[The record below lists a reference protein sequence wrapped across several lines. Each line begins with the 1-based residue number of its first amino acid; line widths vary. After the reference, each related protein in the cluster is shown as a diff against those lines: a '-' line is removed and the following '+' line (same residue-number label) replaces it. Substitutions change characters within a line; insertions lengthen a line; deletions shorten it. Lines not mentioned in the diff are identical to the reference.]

1 MLASVATTAHWPV
14 YCLGINLG
22 PAHCLQGAICK
33 HLSIKLL
40 QLPEPFSSGQAIPE
54 WQMLAGTTTVC
65 ALVKRTPPTINAMR
79 KCETLSTGFGPRFR
93 WIADPI
99 TVKNSWHHSCGAFKF
114 EKVTWPLKSN
124 IHCHKQFHPVSF
136 CSLGSGS
143 ELHWSCPQTPW
154 SLAPS
159 ISSALQWQNSTLLVG
174 MYDDIGQLGH
184 SHWKWRATI
193 GATSASNFNQAACS
207 ATSCPALPL
216 AGFHLPHLSSMV
228 WSSHLNMDGNGCWWQ
243 CISFDTWPYSRSVT
257 SLSFLFALVLLLAM
271 VLAAL
276 PFEVF
281 LYLLLPKCQPHG
293 KLNWRHLCPSPG
305 QTKQNMFSCMP
316 EATTT
321 HQQSN
326 FK

>member
-54 WQMLAGTTTVC
+54 WQMLAGATTVC

-193 GATSASNFNQAACS
+193 GATSASNFNQACLLSDFLSSSSSGRFSSSSSVIDGVELSPEHGWQWLLVAMHLFWHMAILKISHFSFFSFC
-207 ATSCPALPL
+207 SCPSSCHGACCSSFWGLSLP
-216 AGFHLPHLSSMV
+216 SS
-228 WSSHLNMDGNGCWWQ
+228 S
-243 CISFDTWPYSRSVT
+243 
-257 SLSFLFALVLLLAM
+257 
-271 VLAAL
+271 
-276 PFEVF
+276 
-281 LYLLLPKCQPHG
+281 
-293 KLNWRHLCPSPG
+293 
-305 QTKQNMFSCMP
+305 
-316 EATTT
+316 
-321 HQQSN
+321 
-326 FK
+326 